1 MKRIIKKKRERK
13 NEKKK
18 ITKKREEKREK
29 VSQLFDFDV
38 AGETQFNQELLTH

>member
-1 MKRIIKKKRERK
+1 MKRIIIKKREKKWKEK
-13 NEKKK
+13 NYK
-18 ITKKREEKREK
+18 EKREK